1 MKRKL
6 IIAASSLLMIVGGL
20 TLVNSLTVGQVA
32 PDLNIR
38 DSNDNPA
45 TLSGVGFGS
54 KVLTIIYPS
63 SDASD
68 VADKLSDALKAKNF
82 SRAKYSGVG
91 IANMKDSSA
100 PNALIRSIARS
111 KEKKYGA
118 TVLTDP
124 DGTTATTWGLGNC
137 KGQSVVV
144 ILGADKK
151 VKFVQK
157 FSKKN
162 PPTQEVI
169 DSVVALVEGLVK

>member
-6 IIAASSLLMIVGGL
+6 IIAVSSLFILIGGL
-20 TLVNSLTVGQVA
+20 TIVNSLSVGQVA

-38 DSNDNPA
+38 DSSDNPA
-45 TLSGVGFGS
+45 TLSSVGFGS
-54 KVLTIIYPS
+54 KVLTVIYPS

-82 SRAKYSGVG
+82 PRAKYSGVG
-91 IANMKDSSA
+91 IANMKDSNA
-100 PNALIRSIARS
+100 PNSIIRSIARS

-162 PPTQEVI
+162 PPSEDVI
-169 DSVVALVEGLVK
+169 NQVVALVEGLVK